1 MAEVASVALFW
12 GDDAF
17 LLKLAALKLLAE
29 RGFQA
34 TEVEGADWRGGELS
48 DLATPSLWGE
58 RRALLVTQCEDL
70 SDTGQREL
78 KTYLGG
84 PAPDALCAL
93 TLVTRGKGPPPLAKS
108 VQAAG
113 GTVRHVALKRQDLP
127 TWVAGRAE
135 TRGMKMTRPAAAA
148 VVGSIGEDT
157 AALDQAVEQLA
168 GAFPGEVIGPEEV
181 RAQFKGLG
189 EQRVWDLCDQAL
201 SGRLSEA
208 LVTLRALIEAKDDP
222 LLILGGIASRVRDLV
237 RIRGLPERMP
247 SAEAARASGIRF
259 EWQVRRYREQAAR
272 FTAQEL
278 TVVHGWVVEADRA
291 LKGGVPG
298 DVVLPSLVAVMAGE
312 SGAALDVP
320 VRVSR

>member
-1 MAEVASVALFW
+1 MAEAPSVALFW

-17 LLKLAALKLLAE
+17 LLKLGALKLLAE

-58 RRALLVTQCEDL
+58 RRALLVTQCEGL

-108 VQAAG
+108 VQAAS

-127 TWVAGRAE
+127 TWVTGRAE

-157 AALDQAVEQLA
+157 AALDQAVEQLWSLP
-168 GAFPGEVIGPEEV
+168 GA
-181 RAQFKGLG
+181 
-189 EQRVWDLCDQAL
+189 D
-201 SGRLSEA
+201 
-208 LVTLRALIEAKDDP
+208 
-222 LLILGGIASRVRDLV
+222 
-237 RIRGLPERMP
+237 
-247 SAEAARASGIRF
+247 
-259 EWQVRRYREQAAR
+259 
-272 FTAQEL
+272 
-278 TVVHGWVVEADRA
+278 DRA
-291 LKGGVPG
+291 RRGPG
-298 DVVLPSLVAVMAGE
+298 AVQRSRRATRVG
-312 SGAALDVP
+312 P
-320 VRVSR
+320 VRPGVVRSAVRGVGHPPSSPRGKG